1 LRQQRMLTR
10 TVQVKL
16 RHVDGVSGERSRSIR
31 EATDRTDICMDIAGS
46 LLDELLSRRV
56 LVRLVGVTLTSLQPQ
71 GVKQGQLFAE
81 QDTARKKLFEAVDA
95 VRKRHG
101 FGALMMG
108 ASSELLGQ
116 LPHGPNGFRLRTPSL
131 TK

>member
-1 LRQQRMLTR
+1 MRYPFVVVRIGCDLC
-10 TVQVKL
+10 
-16 RHVDGVSGERSRSIR
+16 ER
-31 EATDRTDICMDIAGS
+31 AGAYRLARLAEKFGAGIS
-46 LLDELLSRRV
+46 LDELLSRRV

-101 FGALMMG
+101 FGALVVG
-108 ASSELLGQ
+108 AASELLGQ
-116 LPHGPNGFRLRTPSL
+116 LPHGPDGFQLRTPSL